1 MNGKQKCRILKDI
14 RREIAAE
21 NDIALVIEECTHKGE
36 CRGTCPRCEA
46 EVRMLEQELQRRSAL
61 GRRVALAGVSAGM
74 ALALT
79 GCAVVDAALVCLALP
94 TPVQTP
100 EIEPL
105 SGMVEPTPTED
116 PGEIEI
122 LDGEVPYEYFAGEQ

>member
-79 GCAVVDAALVCLALP
+79 GCAVVDAALDCLDLP

-116 PGEIEI
+116 PGEIEV